1 MSNGDELKLTSES
14 DASGAAGR
22 EACLV
27 RQVFTLRHLMMRV
40 GDRLSAEIGLTSSRW
55 LLLCAIGETEQAGE
69 PPTVGE
75 LSERATLSVQGV
87 SRMLAAMEGEGLI
100 ERSTRPGQGRA
111 VFVSLTGVGRAA
123 LEATESLAERFEQ
136 GLLRGLNDDE
146 VSAIEERLGRLIGNV
161 KDFEQELDECEG

>member
-1 MSNGDELKLTSES
+1 MAEAKTADP
-14 DASGAAGR
+14 AGAGGR

-27 RQVFTLRHLMMRV
+27 RRVFTLRHLMMRV

-55 LLLCAIGETEQAGE
+55 LLLCAIGETEQDGE

-100 ERSTRPGQGRA
+100 VRSSRPGHGRA
-111 VFVSLTGVGRAA
+111 VFVSLTEVGRAA
-123 LEATESLAERFEQ
+123 LEATESLAERFER
-136 GLLRGLNDDE
+136 GLLRGIDE
-146 VSAIEERLGRLIGNV
+146 GDVASIEDRLGRLIANV
-161 KDFEQELDECEG
+161 QDFEQELDECEG